1 MENTVENLEYMESSA
16 PGESD
21 SGSRQEVLQIGVP
34 GRDSAKQGARET
46 PLTGGNT

>member
-34 GRDSAKQGARET
+34 GRDSTKQGARET